1 MAGYR
6 VTYGTYDLYV
16 PGSDTYALFG
26 MKLGMRVDQVS
37 TLQFTMPPTHPRR
50 ATVRLHDFTRPV
62 RVYYGDTLLFCGYV
76 TRMVTQID
84 MRVVVSCESD
94 LGMLDMVHVRFTDD
108 GVYPNNEPFAPTAG
122 QVFEWAITCYNNKVA
137 ASRQFAIGHN
147 VGSSVGYLPYWGG
160 HRMVDATTITPDTA
174 LGLVVGSIV
183 QPYGCVL
190 KVWYEDDTRYIGLYT
205 ASPDTS
211 AQRIE
216 FGENMTSFEYNLND
230 EDFHTACY
238 PMGATYD
245 DYSTA
250 SNVATWHTTRA
261 ASAGDDVIYV
271 DASIDW
277 MMGYGDPD
285 HDKVDQGDI
294 VVMGGTS
301 YKVGSLLGLDGGI
314 AVMPVWQGG
323 RGTGIVK
330 DAASGT
336 AVYYKGHSP
345 DYSQKHTCTLYD
357 VSNGAKDTD
366 FYKTGPIVRHTSNA
380 STYGVSTFT
389 FTDTN
394 IGYGPDL
401 LAKAIEQLRKCC
413 EPTLTISVDAVDMAY
428 YRDGYAHLQ
437 AGQRVRVVNSLMGID
452 TVMQVTQADIDLD
465 NPAATKYTLGAYQQ
479 SVSRKVRGNTRD
491 IGATNERIEQM
502 RNDTVPVSSI
512 KALR

>member
-50 ATVRLHDFTRPV
+50 STIRLHDAARPV
-62 RVYYGDTLLFCGYV
+62 CVYYDETLLFRGYI
-76 TRMVTQID
+76 TRLVTQID

-108 GVYPNNEPFAPTAG
+108 SVFTSDEPFSPTAG
-122 QVFEWAITCYNNKVA
+122 QVFEWAITCYNNKVGSA
-137 ASRQFAIGHN
+137 RQFAIGHN
-147 VGSSVGYLPYWGG
+147 VGSSVGYLPSWGG
-160 HRMVDATTITPDTA
+160 HRMVDASTTTPDTA
-174 LGLVVGSIV
+174 LGLIVGSIV

-205 ASPDTS
+205 AAPDTS
-211 AQRIE
+211 SQRIE

-238 PMGATYD
+238 PIGATYT
-245 DYSTA
+245 DYVDCI
-250 SNVATWHTTRA
+250 NVAVWRTTSA
-261 ASAGDDVIYV
+261 ADLRDNSVFIDCSDDWI
-271 DASIDW
+271 W
-277 MMGYGDPD
+277 GYGDPD
-285 HDKVDQGDI
+285 HDKVDAGDI
-294 VVMGGTS
+294 VVIGGVS
-301 YKVGSLLGLDGGI
+301 YEVWQVISPTKELAI
-314 AVMPVWQGG
+314 NPVWSKYM
-323 RGTGIVK
+323 TGAPKEIP
-330 DAASGT
+330 SGT
-336 AVYYKGHSP
+336 TVYYKGHSP
-345 DYSQKHTCTLYD
+345 DGGIKHTCTLYD
-357 VSNGAKDTD
+357 VGNGTKETD

-380 STYGVSTFT
+380 STYGLDTFT
-389 FTDTN
+389 FSDSG

-452 TVMQVTQADIDLD
+452 TTMQVTQADIDLD

-479 SVSRKVRGNTRD
+479 SVSRKVRGNARD